1 MKLKLNSFS
10 VFYCS
15 CVLLFS
21 CTKKEEQKTQQ
32 QEIIGNEVESSTD
45 KATRSVANYW
55 DHYNFANTNVIKDP
69 A

>member
-21 CTKKEEQKTQQ
+21 CTKKEEQKITQQ
-32 QEIIGNEVESSTD
+32 QEVAENKTEISTD
-45 KATRSVANYW
+45 KGSRSVANYW
-55 DHYNFANTNVIKDP
+55 DHYNFADTNAIKD
-69 A
+69 